1 MQFTIKRETLL
12 KPLQRVAGTVDKRPA
27 QKPILSNVLFTVK
40 NQLLSMVGTDLEIE
54 MVARVPL
61 EGESTPGEITVG
73 GKKLIDICKALP
85 DSTNIQ
91 FTYKDNKITL
101 KAGRSR
107 YSLACLSAD
116 DFPQI
121 EQSAA
126 DIELSISQSVL
137 RQLLSSCGFALSQNM
152 DTSRYYL
159 NGICLI
165 FEANGVRVSA
175 TDGHRLATVK
185 LPAEF
190 NITEAREVIIPKKAV
205 FEMQRLF
212 AEGDEPVGLVLG
224 KNYLRTITTG
234 YSFVT
239 KLIEGKFPNYKTVLP
254 KLTEGA
260 HSVILSR
267 EAFKSALMRV
277 SALFADKQRGVRVNL
292 AQNLLSLIAVNADRD
307 EGFDE
312 VEAQYTGKEIEIG
325 LKVSY
330 VTDYLSTMTADR
342 IKMTIMDPNSSAL
355 FECLEENEG
364 FEQREDEFRH
374 LYVVMPMRI

>member
-12 KPLQRVAGTVDKRPA
+12 KPLQRVAATVDKKTA
-27 QKPILSNVLFTVK
+27 QTAILSNVLFSVK

-61 EGESTPGEITVG
+61 EGAAISGEITLS

-85 DSTNIQ
+85 DGTEIQ
-91 FTYKDNKITL
+91 LGYKSNKMAVR
-101 KAGRSR
+101 AGRSR
-107 YSLACLSAD
+107 YSLACLPAE

-126 DIELSISQSVL
+126 DVEFSISQATL
-137 RQLLSSCGFALSQNM
+137 RRLFSSCGFALSQNM

-165 FEANGVRVSA
+165 FEKDGVRVAA

-190 NITEAREVIIPKKAV
+190 NVSEPLEVIIPKKAV

-224 KNYLRTITTG
+224 KNYMRTITTG

-239 KLIEGKFPNYKTVLP
+239 KLIEGKFPNYRTVLP
-254 KLTEGA
+254 NLVDGQTFI
-260 HSVILSR
+260 VSR

-277 SALFADKQRGVRVNL
+277 SALFSDKQRGVRVIL
-292 AQNLLSLIAVNADRD
+292 TKNLLTLVAVNADKD
-307 EGFDE
+307 EGQDELE
-312 VEAQYTGKEIEIG
+312 VEYSGRDIEIG
-325 LKVSY
+325 FNVSY
-330 VTDYLSTMTADR
+330 ITDYLSTMTSKK
-342 IKMTIMDPNSSAL
+342 IKVTTMDSNTSAL
-355 FECLEENEG
+355 FECIQDSNEM
-364 FEQREDEFRH
+364 ESNKADFRH